1 MIPHS
6 IIGVVLH
13 VVFFSLLGTP
23 RDALSLEFT
32 RHARK
37 KKTPPSS
44 LALEDDDDD
53 DEEEDEE
60 KERCVVRRIEQWE
73 K

>member
-1 MIPHS
+1 M
-6 IIGVVLH
+6 
-13 VVFFSLLGTP
+13 FFSLLGTP

-53 DEEEDEE
+53 DEEDEE
-60 KERCVVRRIEQWE
+60 K
-73 K
+73 

>member
-6 IIGVVLH
+6 IGVVLH

-53 DEEEDEE
+53 DEDEE

>member
-1 MIPHS
+1 
-6 IIGVVLH
+6 
-13 VVFFSLLGTP
+13 VFFSLLGTP

-53 DEEEDEE
+53 EEEDEE
-60 KERCVVRRIEQWE
+60 K
-73 K
+73 